1 MESEINRYKEK
12 LRIANE
18 IESRD
23 AGKCLSY
30 LESCLEILNAQD
42 IYPNDK
48 LNIEQRIGVFQKKG
62 VEKSEVKDQSES
74 MTEDK
79 SSEMQSSIES
89 VQDEVEIIDAEPEAV
104 VESEP
109 DVEPEA
115 EAEPEPEAEV
125 EPEPEAEVE
134 PEPDVEPEA
143 EVEPEVEAVV
153 EPEPEELR
161 VPDFSD
167 VSPSIEAV
175 ETAEISAV
183 PDVVIIQN
191 MYDLLLAPEK
201 GAPTYEDYISF
212 YSSMNNLYENLQ
224 GPIIYQQ
231 GNLVYYIGDTHGSY
245 DETRVMI
252 RYFEQ
257 IIQRN
262 PNVHIIFDGDYVD
275 RNPQDLENLTLII
288 AFFLQNENNVAIMRG
303 NHEDTMINQ
312 HYGFLKNLKKA
323 FQDEAKVST
332 LYGHILTMFTRLPI
346 IHVFSL
352 ESQDPDTPPKRI
364 FTVHGGIPIDE
375 HNPTEP
381 VALGQLEQ
389 EINAEVP
396 SYETFDNYMT
406 WLLWADPKEKLDGF
420 ELHPET
426 GRNYFGEEL
435 FDQFMKQN
443 NLDFMVRAH
452 EVLKT
457 GSKFFFNER
466 LLSLFSTS
474 FYRNKRIGDGSFA
487 RFTATNDKLLP
498 DLLPIDS
505 TILDIDLATMK

>member
-1 MESEINRYKEK
+1 MTPEIERYESY

-18 IESRD
+18 IESQD
-23 AGKCLSY
+23 EGKCFSY
-30 LESCLEILNAQD
+30 LESCLEILKAHPDVSEQ
-42 IYPNDK
+42 YPTHK
-48 LNIEQRIGVFQKKG
+48 HNIEQRIDVFQKKCI
-62 VEKSEVKDQSES
+62 EKSEVKDQSGS
-74 MTEDK
+74 VTDDV
-79 SSEMQSSIES
+79 SSE
-89 VQDEVEIIDAEPEAV
+89 VEA
-104 VESEP
+104 
-109 DVEPEA
+109 
-115 EAEPEPEAEV
+115 EAEV
-125 EPEPEAEVE
+125 EPELEAEVE
-134 PEPDVEPEA
+134 PE
-143 EVEPEVEAVV
+143 
-153 EPEPEELR
+153 ELV

-167 VSPSIEAV
+167 VSPSMEV
-175 ETAEISAV
+175 VKESEISAV

-191 MYDLLLAPEK
+191 MYDLLLDPEK
-201 GAPTYEDYISF
+201 GSPTYEDYISF
-212 YSSMNNLYENLQ
+212 YSSMNDLYENLQ

-231 GNLVYYIGDTHGSY
+231 GSLVYYIGDTHGSY

-262 PNVHIIFDGDYVD
+262 PGAHIIFDGDYVD

-312 HYGFLKNLKKA
+312 HYGFLKNLKDTFK
-323 FQDEAKVST
+323 DEAKVST

-375 HNPTEP
+375 RNPTEP
-381 VALGQLEQ
+381 VLLGQLEK

-396 SYETFDNYMT
+396 SYETFDDYMT
-406 WLLWADPKEKLDGF
+406 WLLWSDPKENINGVDGF

-435 FDQFMKQN
+435 FDRFMKHN

-487 RFTATNDKLLP
+487 RFTITKDKLLP

-505 TILDIDLATMK
+505 MMLDIDLATMK